1 MLLTYLPTF
10 EPRALVTKF
19 RVTRSVRSKYN
30 MLLNH
35 PLTFE
40 PRALVKKFRVT

>member
-1 MLLTYLPTF
+1 MLLNYLPTF
-10 EPRALVTKF
+10 EPGAFVKKF

-30 MLLNH
+30 MLLNY

-40 PRALVKKFRVT
+40 P